1 MINSTV
7 ILGST
12 GSIGRQSVEVCK
24 RLGIK
29 AAALTT
35 NKNIDLLLEQ
45 TKALRPEYVCAF
57 DAGANERLRAAL
69 QGTGVAV
76 GHSGEAGLIE
86 AATWNSAECVVTAVS
101 GAVGLRPTLAAIDA
115 KKRIALAN
123 KETLVCA
130 GSVVMA
136 RAREKGAEIVPV
148 DSEHSAVFQCL
159 TARRGEL
166 RKVLLTASGGPFRGW
181 SREETARVTPEMAVK
196 HPNWSMGA
204 KISVDSA
211 TMMNKG
217 LEFIEAMHLFSVR
230 PEDIEILIHPE
241 SVVHSAV
248 ELIDGTVIAQLGVPD
263 MALPIQYALTWP
275 ERRESAS
282 ERLDLTALSGLHF
295 MKPDFEKLPCL
306 ALAVDCAKRG
316 GTAPAVL
323 SAANEA
329 AVALFL
335 GRRLGYNEIYDCVA
349 AALGSIDFIAE
360 PSLEDILAADAAARA
375 FVRER
380 YTSCI
385 SSSQ

>member
-24 RLGIK
+24 RLGIRVS
-29 AAALTT
+29 ALTT
-35 NKNIDLLLEQ
+35 NKNIALLIEQ
-45 TKALRPEYVCAF
+45 TKLLRPGYVTAF
-57 DAGANERLRAAL
+57 DPDANERLRAEL
-69 QGTGVAV
+69 EGTGVAV
-76 GHSGEAGLIE
+76 GPPGEAGLIE
-86 AATWNSAECVVTAVS
+86 AATRADADCVVTAVS
-101 GAVGLRPTLAAIDA
+101 GAVGLRPTLAAIDER
-115 KKRIALAN
+115 KRIALAN

-130 GSVVMA
+130 GTVVMR

-148 DSEHSAVFQCL
+148 DSEHSAIFQCL
-159 TARRGEL
+159 TGRSGEL
-166 RKVLLTASGGPFRGW
+166 RKILLTGSGGPFRGL
-181 SREETARVTPEMAVK
+181 SREQTANVTPEQAVK

-217 LEFIEAMHLFSVR
+217 LEYIEAMHLFSAR
-230 PEDIEILIHPE
+230 PEEIEVLIHPE

-248 ELIDGTVIAQLGVPD
+248 ELVDGTVIAQLGVPD

-275 ERRESAS
+275 ERSAS
-282 ERLDLTALSGLHF
+282 AAERLDVTALSGLHF
-295 MKPDFEKLPCL
+295 MKPELEKLPCL
-306 ALAVDCAKRG
+306 ALAMDCARRG

-335 GRRLGYNEIYDCVA
+335 ARRLGYNEIYDCVA

-360 PSLEDILAADAAARA
+360 PSLEDILAADAEARA

-380 YTSCI
+380 I
-385 SSSQ
+385 S

>member
-1 MINSTV
+1 MIRSTT

-24 RLGIK
+24 RLGIRVS
-29 AAALTT
+29 ALTT
-35 NKNIDLLLEQ
+35 NKNIALLIEQ
-45 TKALRPEYVCAF
+45 TKLLRPGYVTAF
-57 DAGANERLRAAL
+57 DADANERLRAEL
-69 QGTGVAV
+69 EGTGVAV
-76 GHSGEAGLIE
+76 GPPGEAGLIE
-86 AATWNSAECVVTAVS
+86 AATRADADCVVTAVS
-101 GAVGLRPTLAAIDA
+101 GAVGLRPTLAAIDER
-115 KKRIALAN
+115 KRIALAN

-130 GSVVMA
+130 GTVVMR

-148 DSEHSAVFQCL
+148 DSEHSAIFQCL
-159 TARRGEL
+159 TGRSGEL
-166 RKVLLTASGGPFRGW
+166 RKILLTGSGGPFRGL
-181 SREETARVTPEMAVK
+181 SREQTANVTPEQAVK

-217 LEFIEAMHLFSVR
+217 LEYIEAMHLFSAR
-230 PEDIEILIHPE
+230 PEEIEVLIHPE

-248 ELIDGTVIAQLGVPD
+248 ELVDGTVIAQLGVPD

-275 ERRESAS
+275 ER
-282 ERLDLTALSGLHF
+282 
-295 MKPDFEKLPCL
+295 
-306 ALAVDCAKRG
+306 ALAMDCARRG

-335 GRRLGYNEIYDCVA
+335 ARRLGYNEIYDCVA

-360 PSLEDILAADAAARA
+360 PSLEDILAADAEARA

-380 YTSCI
+380 I
-385 SSSQ
+385 S